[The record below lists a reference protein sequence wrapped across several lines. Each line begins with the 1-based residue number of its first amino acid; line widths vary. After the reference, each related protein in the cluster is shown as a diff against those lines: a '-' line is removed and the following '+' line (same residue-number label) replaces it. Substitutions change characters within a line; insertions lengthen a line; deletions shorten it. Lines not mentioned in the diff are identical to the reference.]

1 MKGTVVATWIKT
13 CRKLFKDSSVEKALQ
28 AVGFPDDGRFSPLV
42 DVDDQKVFDFVRN
55 VASAINE
62 PLDSVWKKIGIDNI
76 STFQSN
82 YPAFFRQSN
91 AFNFL
96 KSMNDVHQIVI
107 KRFAGAKPP
116 ILDMTPLSNNRAK
129 FIYRSKRGM
138 FPYFLGL
145 VEGVSKHF
153 KEKIDVKEISRSAT
167 ELELELTFAYP
178 TEVIKSFGLN
188 KILSLGFITSISAKI
203 GVFSLIIAAIVFIPL
218 GLATPLISPVGGAV
232 ATVVT
237 GLLAFI
243 SARILTRPLHFMFD
257 EMELLQQRNFSTR
270 RTIVSKDHYDDYFSL
285 INGFKDVMT
294 KDFIGFN
301 NMADEMNTFTDQLSD
316 IAKNMSFTSDEI
328 ADVVEQLAFAA
339 TNQAEETENSIY
351 LLNDNIQEVKRIAV
365 EENKNKDEL
374 ETSVI
379 KIGSSFANVE
389 KTATEINRILEKFK
403 VVKENGIKLMVS
415 AKDITDIVSLVA
427 AISRQTNLLALNASI
442 EAARAGEAGRGFAVV
457 ADEVRKL
464 SEETDQAVDKINH
477 SLGEFVGEIGNLVE
491 DVDQQ
496 YGVLEKE
503 NIQLSGAVTE
513 SATAKITIQEVAKNM
528 VITSKK
534 LEKET
539 EAISKVFT
547 NIESLAAIAEENSA
561 SAQQVSAN
569 VSTYTEQ
576 IKSLSNNI
584 NDFKALTSE
593 FSEELEIYKI

>member
-13 CRKLFKDSSVEKALQ
+13 CRKLYKDQVVEKALTS
-28 AVGFPDDGRFSPLV
+28 VGFPEDGRFSPLV
-42 DVDDQKVFDFVRN
+42 DVEDQKVFEFMRQV
-55 VASAINE
+55 SAQVNE
-62 PLDSVWKKIGIDNI
+62 PLDSVWKKVGIDNI
-76 STFQSN
+76 LTFKTS

-107 KRFAGAKPP
+107 KRFTGAKPP
-116 ILDMTPLSNNRAK
+116 ILDMVPMSNNRAS
-129 FIYRSKRGM
+129 FTYRSKRGM
-138 FPYFLGL
+138 FPYFMGL
-145 VEGVSKHF
+145 LEGVAAHF
-153 KEKIDVKEISRSAT
+153 KEKIEIKEISRTAT
-167 ELELELTFAYP
+167 EMEVELTFTYP
-178 TEVIKSFGLN
+178 TEVKKDFLLNKLFSFG
-188 KILSLGFITSISAKI
+188 FIRSISAKV
-203 GVFSLIIAAIVFIPL
+203 GLFSLLMGLVVFVPV
-218 GLATPLISPVGGAV
+218 GLATSLLTPVGGVV
-232 ATVVT
+232 AGVLT
-237 GLLAFI
+237 GLMAFI
-243 SARILTRPLHFMFD
+243 ATLLMTSPIRFMQ
-257 EMELLQQRNFSTR
+257 EEIESLQQRNFSK
-270 RTIVSKDHYDDYFSL
+270 RTNVVSKDHYDDYFKKM
-285 INGFKDVMT
+285 NTFKDT
-294 KDFIGFN
+294 ISKDFIGFN
-301 NMADEMNTFTDQLSD
+301 NMSDEMNTFSHELSE

-351 LLNDNIQEVKRIAV
+351 LLNDNIQEVKKIAI
-365 EENKNKDEL
+365 EENKNKGEL
-374 ETSVI
+374 ENSVV
-379 KIGSSFANVE
+379 KIDSSFENVE
-389 KTATEINRILEKFK
+389 KTAIEINRILERFK
-403 VVKENGIKLMVS
+403 IVKENGLKLMVS

-457 ADEVRKL
+457 AEEVRKL
-464 SEETDQAVDKINH
+464 SEETDQAVEKINH

-503 NIQLSGAVTE
+503 NVQLSNAVTE
-513 SATAKITIQEVAKNM
+513 SSSAKMTIQEVAKNM
-528 VITSKK
+528 VITSNK

-576 IKSLSNNI
+576 IKDLSKSI
-584 NDFKALTSE
+584 KDFQELTAE
-593 FSEELEIYKI
+593 FGAELEIYKI

>member
-13 CRKLFKDSSVEKALQ
+13 CRKLYKDQIVEKAL
-28 AVGFPDDGRFSPLV
+28 AYVGFPEDGRFSPLV
-42 DVDDQKVFDFVRN
+42 DVEDQKIFEFMKQISMSV
-55 VASAINE
+55 NE
-62 PLDSVWKKIGIDNI
+62 PLDSVWEKVGIDNI
-76 STFQSN
+76 LTFEAS

-107 KRFAGAKPP
+107 KRFTGARPP
-116 ILDMTPLSNNRAK
+116 ILDMVPLSNNRAS
-129 FIYRSKRGM
+129 FTYRSKRGM
-138 FPYFLGL
+138 FPYLMGL
-145 VEGVSKHF
+145 LKGVAHHF
-153 KEKIDVKEISRSAT
+153 KEEIKIKEISRSAT
-167 ELELELTFAYP
+167 EMELELTFSYP
-178 TEVIKSFGLN
+178 TTIKKEFFFNRLF
-188 KILSLGFITSISAKI
+188 SLGFIRSVSTKI
-203 GVFSLIIAAIVFIPL
+203 GLLSFLLGIVVFEPIALV
-218 GLATPLISPVGGAV
+218 TSLISPVGGAV
-232 ATVVT
+232 AAVLTGVV
-237 GLLAFI
+237 AAI
-243 SARILTRPLHFMFD
+243 AAAVMNSPIRFMK
-257 EMELLQQRNFSTR
+257 EELESIQQRNFAKRTR
-270 RTIVSKDHYDDYFSL
+270 VVSNDHFDQYFAQ
-285 INGFKDVMT
+285 INGFKDMLA

-301 NMADEMNTFTDQLSD
+301 NMSDEMVSFSNDLSE
-316 IAKNMSFTSDEI
+316 IARNMSFTSDEI

-351 LLNDNIQEVKRIAV
+351 LLNDNIQEVKKIAT

-374 ETSVI
+374 ESSVSKIDTS
-379 KIGSSFANVE
+379 FENVE
-389 KTATEINRILEKFK
+389 KTAVEINRILERFK
-403 VVKENGIKLMVS
+403 VVKENGLKLMVS

-457 ADEVRKL
+457 AEEVRKL
-464 SEETDQAVDKINH
+464 SEETDQAVEKINH

-503 NIQLSGAVTE
+503 NVQLSNAVVE
-513 SATAKITIQEVAKNM
+513 SASAKMTIQEVAKNM
-528 VITSKK
+528 VITSNK

-576 IKSLSNNI
+576 IKDLSANI
-584 NDFKALTSE
+584 KDFQALTAE
-593 FSEELEIYKI
+593 FGAELEIYKI